1 MPQLL
6 GRYASALAVAMLFA
20 RGALCAS
27 NNVNVPGTAD
37 IWLAGQPNGTSI
49 NGGFGGTDVAP
60 ANSPVLS
67 STGLNL
73 TAGNILTFTATGA
86 TDFGGCVSP
95 GPDGGGACG
104 NFTGAATL
112 SLSSY
117 RGPVNALVGVFLDN
131 NAGGSVPPG
140 IDFTPPSA
148 QSQATIAPQ
157 LRQVFFIG
165 DGLTGT
171 GSGTVQQ
178 FVVPP
183 GATRLFL
190 ASSDGPG
197 ASFNNAASFSVT
209 VSDSPSSPGG
219 PPASPA
225 AQGVPAGSSLT
236 LLLAGTLLIGVA
248 GYLLNRRTAA
258 S

>member
-1 MPQLL
+1 M
-6 GRYASALAVAMLFA
+6 SALAIALIFA
-20 RGALCAS
+20 GGAAAAS
-27 NNVNVPGTAD
+27 NNVVVPGTSD

-73 TAGNILTFTATGA
+73 TAGNILTFSATGA

-95 GPDGGGACG
+95 SPDGGGACG

-131 NAGGSVPPG
+131 NAGGFVPPG

-148 QSQATIAPQ
+148 QSQSTIAPQ
-157 LRQVFFIG
+157 LRQVFYIG

-197 ASFNNAASFSVT
+197 ASFNNAASFNVT
-209 VSDSPSSPGG
+209 VSDTPAAPPAG
-219 PPASPA
+219 PPASPPA
-225 AQGVPAGSSLT
+225 AQGVPAGSNVT
-236 LLLAGTLLIGVA
+236 MLLAGMLLIGA
-248 GYLLNRRTAA
+248 ASYLLNRRPAA
-258 S
+258 R